1 MMEPHGDASLRG
13 RVRAVAQRYGL
24 RPQEVLQM
32 YLFEHLLLRL
42 SESEYS
48 DKFILKGG
56 LLVAAITGVARR
68 TTLDMDA
75 TITGMDSSEQ
85 MVAKAI
91 TSICDQPIDD
101 DMNYGFERIEPIHE
115 DWEYASWR
123 AHIRVRYGRIDAPI
137 KLDITTGDIITPHQL
152 EWEYPRMFDEG
163 TIRVHAYPLVT
174 VLAEKF
180 ETVVRRGISNTR
192 ARDFYDIYALMNS
205 TEGPADL
212 SLLRLAVLKTAKVR
226 GSEQLVANYR
236 ERVEEVRSSTLMR
249 ELWKR
254 YAAASPYARDVTF
267 ESAIDA
273 VLKLGSLAVDG

>member
-56 LLVAAITGVARR
+56 LLVAAMTGVARR

-75 TITGMDSSEQ
+75 TITGMDTTEQ
-85 MVAKAI
+85 MVVKAI
-91 TSICDQPIDD
+91 ISICDQPVDD

-123 AHIRVRYGRIDAPI
+123 AHIRVRCGRIDTPI

-163 TIRVHAYPLVT
+163 TIRVQAYPLVT

-180 ETVVRRGISNTR
+180 ETVVRRSISNTR
-192 ARDFYDIYALMNS
+192 ARDFYDIYVLMNS
-205 TEGPADL
+205 MGASADPT
-212 SLLRLAVLKTAKVR
+212 LLKLAVLKTAKVR
-226 GSEQLVANYR
+226 GSDQFVANYR
-236 ERVEEVRSSTLMR
+236 ERVEDVRSSTLMQ
-249 ELWKR
+249 ELWER
-254 YAAASPYARDVTF
+254 YAAASPYARDVSF
-267 ESAIDA
+267 ESVIDA